1 MLALID
7 RLANHG
13 ELHNQGKFRFLRKNL
28 WELKIF
34 KYRILCFR
42 DGDSWVLT
50 HGFQKKSDA
59 TPPGQIDRGERIRRE
74 DLARNV

>member
-1 MLALID
+1 MLALIE
-7 RLANHG
+7 RLANQG
-13 ELHNQGKFRFLRKNL
+13 EIHNKDKFRYLKKNL

-42 DGDSWVLT
+42 DGDTWVLT
-50 HGFQKKSDA
+50 HGFQKKSNS
-59 TPPGQIDRGERIRRE
+59 TPPGEIDRGERIRLE